1 MFRGGAL
8 PFPPYGHCPALPLSS
23 GDMRVCRLQVCCLPI
38 LFVARV
44 RFFALA
50 FCVLAT
56 TGCVGQVAKTPP
68 PPGQSSVHFGH
79 VFIVVEENHNY
90 SDVVASLSMPYL
102 NGLANQYGLAS
113 NYFANAHPSIPNYF
127 MLTTGQTLT
136 LIDALTPQM
145 FPVSADNIARELI
158 AAGKTWKSYAEDLP
172 NVGYTGGDTG
182 KYAVRHNPL
191 AYMTDVQ
198 NNSAQKQNLVPFTQ
212 FSADLPTANL
222 PEYSFIVPNLC
233 NDAHDCPL
241 ATADTWL
248 KTSIDP
254 VIQSPVFQ
262 KDGLLIIVFDEAD
275 TLDFTAGGGH
285 VAAVIVSPLGK
296 RGYKAIALYQ
306 HQSVLRLTLEGLGVT
321 KLPGDAAPA
330 PALWEVLRAPS

>member
-8 PFPPYGHCPALPLSS
+8 PFPPYSVCPAVPLLSVN
-23 GDMRVCRLQVCCLPI
+23 MRVRRLLMCCLHS
-38 LFVARV
+38 LFVTRLG
-44 RFFALA
+44 FFALA

-68 PPGQSSVHFGH
+68 PPGQTSVRFGH

-90 SDVVASLSMPYL
+90 SEVVASSSMPYL

-127 MLTTGQTLT
+127 MLTAGQTLT
-136 LIDALTPQM
+136 LIDALTPQT
-145 FPVSADNIARELI
+145 FPVSDDNVVRELI

-172 NVGYTGGDTG
+172 SVGYTGGDSG

-198 NNSAQKQNLVPFTQ
+198 NDAAQKLNLVPFTQ
-212 FSADLPTANL
+212 FAADLPTANL

-241 ATADTWL
+241 STADSWL
-248 KTSIDP
+248 KTNIDP
-254 VIQSPVFQ
+254 VIQSPGFQ

-275 TLDFTAGGGH
+275 TQDFTAGGGH
-285 VAAVIVSPLGK
+285 VAVVIVSPLVK
-296 RGYKAIALYQ
+296 RGYKSIAFYQ
-306 HQSVLRLTLEGLGVT
+306 HQSVLRLSLEGLGVM
-321 KLPGDAAPA
+321 KLPGDAASA
-330 PALWEVLRAPS
+330 PAMWEFFNAP

>member
-1 MFRGGAL
+1 M
-8 PFPPYGHCPALPLSS
+8 
-23 GDMRVCRLQVCCLPI
+23 CRLNIPAVLVFRLLAVA
-38 LFVARV
+38 LFVL
-44 RFFALA
+44 ALG
-50 FCVLAT
+50 
-56 TGCVGQVAKTPP
+56 GCVGQVAKTPP
-68 PPGQSSVHFGH
+68 PPVTPSQQNVRFGH
-79 VFIVVEENHNY
+79 VFVVVEENHNY
-90 SDVVASLSMPYL
+90 SDVVASSSMPYL
-102 NGLANQYGLAS
+102 NGLINQYGLAA
-113 NYFANAHPSIPNYF
+113 NYFANAHPSIPDYF

-136 LIDALTPQM
+136 LIDALTPQS
-145 FPVSADNIARELI
+145 FPVSADNTVRELI

-182 KYAVRHNPL
+182 NYAVRHNPL

-198 NNSAQKQNLVPFTQ
+198 NNSAQVKNLVPFTQ

-241 ATADTWL
+241 AAADAWL
-248 KTSIDP
+248 KTNIDP

-275 TLDFTAGGGH
+275 TLDLTAGGGH

-296 RGYKAIALYQ
+296 RGYKSIAFYQ

-321 KLPGDAAPA
+321 KLPGDAATA
-330 PALWEVLRAPS
+330 PAMWEFFSAP

>member
-1 MFRGGAL
+1 M
-8 PFPPYGHCPALPLSS
+8 
-23 GDMRVCRLQVCCLPI
+23 
-38 LFVARV
+38 
-44 RFFALA
+44 
-50 FCVLAT
+50 CVLALG
-56 TGCVGQVAKTPP
+56 GCVGQVANTPP
-68 PPGQSSVHFGH
+68 APVTPAQQSVRFGH
-79 VFIVVEENHNY
+79 IFVVVEENHNY
-90 SDVVASLSMPYL
+90 SDVVANPSAPYL
-102 NGLANQYGLAS
+102 NGLINQYGLAS

-136 LIDALTPQM
+136 LIDAVTPQS
-145 FPVSADNIARELI
+145 FPVSADNIVRELI

-241 ATADTWL
+241 ATADAWL
-248 KTSIDP
+248 KTNIDP
-254 VIQSPVFQ
+254 VVQTAVFQ

-296 RGYKAIALYQ
+296 RGYKSIALYQ

-321 KLPGDAAPA
+321 KLPGDAATA
-330 PALWEVLRAPS
+330 PAMWEFFSAP